1 MVKVAGRSRGRWSV
15 GVVGRRSQRR
25 GGANP
30 LASALLLIGLRLGFV
45 AALWAR

>member
-1 MVKVAGRSRGRWSV
+1 MVKVAGRSRG

-30 LASALLLIGLRLGFV
+30 LASAPLLIGLRLGFM